1 MEPGSDQALPRAT
14 SWTAAIIAASLPLGA
29 LVAFYWSSIVELV
42 SLWSRT
48 EAYGHAYLVLPISGY
63 LVWVQRGRLRLAR
76 PRPSGFGAPWLLT
89 AVGVWVAGSLVDVQA
104 ARQLA
109 PVLIL
114 SGIVL
119 LVLGTRIARILAF
132 PIGYLLLVTSV
143 WSALVPTLQGYTA
156 VAVARSLQMLG
167 VPIYLE
173 GYFLTIPNGQFVV
186 ADVCSGLR
194 YLLAGMAIA
203 ALYAHLNLRSAS
215 RAVAIFAAGV
225 AIAIVFN
232 WLRVDVIVMVGYLR
246 GMDHPLIAGH
256 ATFGWF
262 TFAAGLLP
270 LFVFG
275 RWLERR
281 EDALGLAAAEPA
293 ARPGPSTPPEPRAA
307 ALPLACV
314 MALSLL
320 AGGPALLVWL
330 SGATADSHHP
340 VTLEPIEGRGA
351 WTAVGDADDATGI
364 SFPGADAELRAA
376 YMSAYGRVSLYV
388 PYFRY
393 QAQGREVVSENNRL
407 YGPGKGQVGGVALRT
422 VTPEGSGSV
431 QFREVMI
438 THRGRSRV
446 IWVAYLLNG
455 RIAATPHGAKLLQL
469 WAVLQRSPAAAA
481 VIAST
486 DTDADA
492 EAARDRLRDFF
503 ETLLPEVRR
512 AVSNAQSG

>member
-1 MEPGSDQALPRAT
+1 M
-14 SWTAAIIAASLPLGA
+14 
-29 LVAFYWSSIVELV
+29 VELA

-48 EAYGHAYLVLPISGY
+48 EAYGHAYLVLPISVY

-76 PRPSGFGAPWLLT
+76 PRPSGFGVPWLLA

-104 ARQLA
+104 ARQVAL
-109 PVLIL
+109 VLIL
-114 SGIVL
+114 GGIVL
-119 LVLGTRIARILAF
+119 LMLGTRIARILAF
-132 PIGYLLLVTSV
+132 PIAYLLLVTSA

-156 VAVARSLQMLG
+156 VAVARSLQTLG

-203 ALYAHLNLRSAS
+203 ALYAHLNLRSAF

-225 AIAIVFN
+225 AIAIFFN
-232 WLRVDVIVMVGYLR
+232 WLRVAVIVVVGYLQ

-262 TFAAGLLP
+262 TFAAGLVP

-275 RWLERR
+275 RWLESR
-281 EDALGLAAAEPA
+281 EDALRLSGAEPA
-293 ARPGPSTPPEPRAA
+293 ATCGPVTPPESRAA

-314 MALSLL
+314 IALALL
-320 AGGPALLVWL
+320 AGGPAMLPWL
-330 SGATADSHHP
+330 SGSTEDSHRP
-340 VTLEPIEGRGA
+340 ASLGPIEGRGA
-351 WTAVGDADDATGI
+351 WTAVGDAEDTTGMH
-364 SFPGADAELRAA
+364 FPGADAELRAV
-376 YMSAYGRVSLYV
+376 YMSSNGLVSLYV

-393 QAQGREVVSENNRL
+393 QAQGREVVNENNRL
-407 YGPGKGQVGGVALRT
+407 YEGEGQVSGVALRT
-422 VTPEGSGSV
+422 VTPDGSGSV

-438 THRGRSRV
+438 TRRGRSRV

-486 DTDADA
+486 DADA
-492 EAARDRLRDFF
+492 GAEVARERLRDFF

-512 AVSNAQSG
+512 AVSNVDAG